1 MATNIVGTFPI
12 LNSKTSQT
20 DEYGFDY
27 VSYQYTIKTVDLLKY
42 NIKKDDVFTGIE
54 DWIPWNPNPISR
66 PPAFV
71 AGVYVVDTVENEN
84 MAGGLTRLT
93 VNTIGTKISPELSTA
108 RVCLISGG
116 PLIFGLIGTPP
127 PVWEP
132 NFYPPAGVNIVPIA
146 GYGTSG
152 AGQSV
157 EIKYLS
163 DGVADSQSEVFGKI
177 GSQMPSDFRGVSLPI
192 PARTPHK
199 FSNIKQGPMG
209 TIIGTAGS
217 YFGFVCRTI
226 STEKRGSL
234 ILVTLIYSEAGFA
247 NDFGFISGKQS
258 VSLRYNF
265 PKIG

>member
-1 MATNIVGTFPI
+1 MTTTIVGTFPI

-27 VSYQYTIKTVDLLKY
+27 VSYKFTIETNPASFTYTIP
-42 NIKKDDVFTGIE
+42 KKDDVFLGYLQKTYTAKVG
-54 DWIPWNPNPISR
+54 
-66 PPAFV
+66 
-71 AGVYVVDTVENEN
+71 YVVDNVETNN
-84 MAGGLTRLT
+84 INGGLTELT
-93 VNTIGTKISPELSTA
+93 INTVGTKISPESNTP

-177 GSQMPSDFRGVSLPI
+177 GSQMPSDFRGVSLPT

-199 FSNIKQGPMG
+199 FSNIKQGPIG

-217 YFGFVCRTI
+217 YFGFVCKTI

-247 NDFGFISGKQS
+247 NDFGFVSAKQS